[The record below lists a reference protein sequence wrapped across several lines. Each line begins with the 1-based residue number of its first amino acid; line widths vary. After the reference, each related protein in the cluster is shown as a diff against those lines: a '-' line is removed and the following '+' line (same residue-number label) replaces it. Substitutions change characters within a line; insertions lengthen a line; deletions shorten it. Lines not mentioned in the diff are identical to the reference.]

1 YLVEDANVTPV
12 TTDEEGQYAL
22 TAYEGD
28 YTLKIIAAGYYNKE
42 MDITVDGDDTLD
54 IAMEPFYT
62 IPGDEIG
69 YDDGDPDNAREF
81 YDSGNGWAVK
91 MSLPEDK
98 DSAVITDGVF
108 QFWDDDFPSPGG
120 TEFAVEVWDANGEN
134 GTPGEKLAGPI
145 EAEAIRDKSEWTVID
160 LSEEQL
166 IVDTD
171 FYLVYIQ
178 TQDDPD
184 APGLAMDQ
192 TSPNAGRSYQFV
204 EGEWETTPPDEGNY
218 MIRARVSYEI
228 DTPEITTPKDGW
240 ITNEAKTSI
249 EGTATPETD
258 VKLANNDEEIDVVTV
273 NEDGVF
279 THDLTLDEG
288 ENVLKATTLLDG
300 EETKTSDAVTVLLD
314 TVAPDVTIDQPADGG
329 KTNRETVT
337 VEGKASD
344 EHLEDVHIN
353 GQETSVDDDGMFS
366 QRILLDNGTNE
377 IEVVAR
383 DQAGNESVETVT
395 LDVKYDAPVVENVL
409 PDEDEF
415 VSTGETVTIEMDSEP
430 GLDATF
436 TIQMPLTSDNQVTN
450 ATELPKIGRA
460 HV

>member
-1 YLVEDANVTPV
+1 
-12 TTDEEGQYAL
+12 GQQ
-22 TAYEGD
+22 TA
-28 YTLKIIAAGYYNKE
+28 K
-42 MDITVDGDDTLD
+42 V
-54 IAMEPFYT
+54 
-62 IPGDEIG
+62 
-69 YDDGDPDNAREF
+69 
-81 YDSGNGWAVK
+81 
-91 MSLPEDK
+91 
-98 DSAVITDGVF
+98 TDGVF
-108 QFWDDDFPSPGG
+108 QFEGPQFQDPDGG
-120 TEFAVEVWDANGEN
+120 AFAVEVWDAS
-134 GTPGEKLAGPI
+134 GTDGLPGEKIAGPI
-145 EAEAIRDKSEWTVID
+145 EAEAIRDPDEWTIID
-160 LSEEQL
+160 LSDENI
-166 IVDTD
+166 IVDDD
-171 FYLVYIQ
+171 FYMVYVQ
-178 TQDDPD
+178 TEENEF
-184 APGLAMDQ
+184 APLLGVDRDE
-192 TSPNAGRSYQFV
+192 PYAGRTYQ
-204 EGEWETTPPDEGNY
+204 GESGIWTQLPAEKGNY

-228 DTPEITTPKDGW
+228 DTPEITAPEDGW

-258 VKLANNDEEIDVVTV
+258 VKLVNNDEEIDVVTV
-273 NEDGVF
+273 NEDGAF

-314 TVAPDVTIDQPADGG
+314 TVAPDVTIDQPADGE